1 MTSELK
7 DYMEKQVSQQKQ
19 INEIQVAM
27 MQAQLNP
34 HFLYNTLDTM
44 KWVAK
49 ANHIPEI
56 ATLASKL
63 AKILRTS
70 ISQVQFIT
78 LKEEMELVES
88 YAEIQKI
95 RFQGKFCFEYELP
108 EEIKQCRIPKLI
120 VQPIV
125 ENAVIHG
132 LADCDEGHIYVKAM
146 EKDGQL
152 YIEVQDDGCGISREV
167 MEHLNSRD
175 REQLA
180 GHLGFYN
187 VDTIIRLHY
196 GDEYGVQVETPESG
210 GTKVTIVIP
219 AEHGEE

>member
-1 MTSELK
+1 
-7 DYMEKQVSQQKQ
+7 
-19 INEIQVAM
+19 

-95 RFQGKFCFEYELP
+95 RFYGKFCFEYELP

-146 EKDGQL
+146 EKDGKL
-152 YIEVQDDGCGISREV
+152 HIEVQDDGCGISREM
-167 MEHLNSRD
+167 MEQLNSRD
-175 REQLA
+175 REQLT

-196 GDEYGVQVETPESG
+196 GDEYGVQVETPERG

>member
-1 MTSELK
+1 
-7 DYMEKQVSQQKQ
+7 MEKQVSQQKQ

-95 RFQGKFCFEYELP
+95 RFNGKFCFEYELP
-108 EEIKQCRIPKLI
+108 EEVKKCRVPKLI

-132 LADCDEGHIYVKAM
+132 LADCDEGHIDVKAY
-146 EKDGQL
+146 EQGGQL
-152 YIEVQDDGCGISREV
+152 HIEVSDDGCGINREV
-167 MEHLNSRD
+167 MDHLNSRN
-175 REQLA
+175 REQLT

-196 GDEYGVQVETPESG
+196 GDEYGVQVETPEWG

-219 AEHGEE
+219 AEYGEV